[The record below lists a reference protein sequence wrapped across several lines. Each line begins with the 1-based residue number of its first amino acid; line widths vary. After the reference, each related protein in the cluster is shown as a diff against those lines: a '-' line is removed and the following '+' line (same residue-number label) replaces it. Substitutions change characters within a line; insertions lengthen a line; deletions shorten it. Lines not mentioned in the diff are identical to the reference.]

1 MTNTNIITI
10 TKELLAQGFTH
21 AQVASMLAD
30 VSAPKKTQPKA
41 GKKGTGKKAPQ
52 PKAEMVEFT
61 KKNGETVLVTAA
73 QAKAWEAYRERGTH
87 RMSLDEVKALQP
99 EITDEGRAYVKA
111 HPLCTRKE
119 AAANGC
125 KNITKEGLKAL
136 KAELGAHTTK

>member
-1 MTNTNIITI
+1 MKQVKVNGVVVEYNTQQ
-10 TKELLAQGFTH
+10 E
-21 AQVASMLAD
+21 LAD
-30 VSAPKKTQPKA
+30 AIAALQLVCAPAKRQPKA
-41 GKKGTGKKAPQ
+41 GQPKKGTGKKAPQ

-73 QAKAWEAYRERGTH
+73 QAKAWEAYRSHSSGKT
-87 RMSLDEVKALQP
+87 LDEVKALQP
-99 EITDEGRAYVKA
+99 EITDAGREYVKA

-136 KAELGAHTTK
+136 KVELGVHTAK